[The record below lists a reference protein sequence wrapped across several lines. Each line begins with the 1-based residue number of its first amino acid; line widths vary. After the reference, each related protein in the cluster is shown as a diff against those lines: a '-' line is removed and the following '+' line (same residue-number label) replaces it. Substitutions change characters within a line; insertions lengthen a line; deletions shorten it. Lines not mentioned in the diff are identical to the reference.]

1 MSKRLI
7 FKLNNFELNTD
18 DSKKEFLEKSYYL
31 DEKIEK
37 CLIKNQIIYIF
48 FSEVFNIKKK
58 KSLKKKIRKLINRFK
73 AIDNKIDTEILF
85 ENNIKNK
92 GIKNSFLKL
101 QKSNQIEQVSDG
113 LFSIRGNL
121 LKKIK
126 KLDNFLNNYAE
137 KKGYNEMF
145 AHSLIPLETLYKNG
159 YLSNFAHHATVCSH
173 FERNITNLDKISKLK
188 KYNVKFIKN
197 KLAKPDL
204 ALSPTVCYH
213 CFENLKNKKILT
225 NTIFNIKSACS
236 RFESK
241 NYRTFERLH
250 VFTMREYVAYG
261 TMNFVED
268 FLKKNLDYFK
278 KKFLKSGIK
287 FRIVTASDPFFSDSG
302 MKRMLYQN
310 INFLKKEFQF
320 WLPNEKKW
328 LAVGSF
334 NNHLTS
340 LSVKNNIKNKNN
352 KFVNSGCIGWGYERF
367 IYALIS
373 QNKKI

>member
-1 MSKRLI
+1 MSKEIIFNLSKNQLI
-7 FKLNNFELNTD
+7 NSN
-18 DSKKEFLEKSYYL
+18 SKKEFLEKSYYL
-31 DEKIEK
+31 DDGIDK
-37 CLIKNQIIYIF
+37 CLIKNQKIYF
-48 FSEVFNIKKK
+48 FFNKTLNSSKKNF
-58 KSLKKKIRKLINRFK
+58 LNKKIKRLINRLK
-73 AIDNKIDTEILF
+73 AIDNKIETKIIF
-85 ENNIKNK
+85 ENNIKTK

-113 LFSIRGNL
+113 LFSIKGNL
-121 LKKIK
+121 LKKIN
-126 KLDNFLNNYAE
+126 KLDRFLDNYAKKE
-137 KKGYNEMF
+137 KYSEMF

-173 FERNITNLDKISKLK
+173 FERNINSIDKISNLK
-188 KYNVKFIKN
+188 KYNGKFIQN

-213 CFENLKNKKILT
+213 CFENLKNKKIFT

-241 NYRTFERLH
+241 NYKTFERLH

-261 TMNFVED
+261 SAKFVEA
-268 FLKKNLDYFK
+268 FLEKNLQYFK
-278 KKFLKSGIK
+278 RKFLNLGIK

-334 NNHLTS
+334 NNHLNS
-340 LSVKNNIKNKNN
+340 LNIKYKIKGKNN
-352 KFVNSGCIGWGYERF
+352 KIINSGCIGWGYERF
-367 IYALIS
+367 IYALVS
-373 QNKKI
+373 QNKTI

>member
-58 KSLKKKIRKLINRFK
+58 NSLKKKIRKFINRFK

-126 KLDNFLNNYAE
+126 KLDNFLNNYE
-137 KKGYNEMF
+137 
-145 AHSLIPLETLYKNG
+145 
-159 YLSNFAHHATVCSH
+159 
-173 FERNITNLDKISKLK
+173 
-188 KYNVKFIKN
+188 
-197 KLAKPDL
+197 
-204 ALSPTVCYH
+204 
-213 CFENLKNKKILT
+213 
-225 NTIFNIKSACS
+225 
-236 RFESK
+236 
-241 NYRTFERLH
+241 
-250 VFTMREYVAYG
+250 
-261 TMNFVED
+261 
-268 FLKKNLDYFK
+268 
-278 KKFLKSGIK
+278 
-287 FRIVTASDPFFSDSG
+287 
-302 MKRMLYQN
+302 
-310 INFLKKEFQF
+310 
-320 WLPNEKKW
+320 
-328 LAVGSF
+328 
-334 NNHLTS
+334 
-340 LSVKNNIKNKNN
+340 
-352 KFVNSGCIGWGYERF
+352 
-367 IYALIS
+367 
-373 QNKKI
+373 